1 MDWLMQCGPASVC
14 IVFNALNYFSGSW
27 LVEIEEVG
35 KITIQPE
42 ANAAIQITSIAWLN
56 ERLNVR
62 QRLIFIIS
70 PSNRYN
76 YIHKDFILAYLYEQ
90 WLNRILAS
98 VHLDSTALQIN

>member
-1 MDWLMQCGPASVC
+1 M
-14 IVFNALNYFSGSW
+14 
-27 LVEIEEVG
+27 
-35 KITIQPE
+35 QPE
-42 ANAAIQITSIAWLN
+42 ANAVIQLASIAWLN
-56 ERLNVR
+56 ERLNIL

>member
-1 MDWLMQCGPASVC
+1 MQCGPASVC

-35 KITIQPE
+35 KITMQPE
-42 ANAAIQITSIAWLN
+42 ANAVIQLASIAWLN
-56 ERLNVR
+56 ERLNIL
-62 QRLIFIIS
+62 QRFIFIIS

-76 YIHKDFILAYLYEQ
+76 YIRKDFILAYLYEQ

>member
-1 MDWLMQCGPASVC
+1 MRST
-14 IVFNALNYFSGSW
+14 IFSGSW

-35 KITIQPE
+35 KTTMQPE
-42 ANAAIQITSIAWLN
+42 ANAVIQLASIAWLN

-76 YIHKDFILAYLYEQ
+76 YIRKDFILAYLYEQ

>member
-1 MDWLMQCGPASVC
+1 MKV
-14 IVFNALNYFSGSW
+14 
-27 LVEIEEVG
+27 VEIEEVG

>member
-1 MDWLMQCGPASVC
+1 MRST
-14 IVFNALNYFSGSW
+14 IFSGSW

-35 KITIQPE
+35 KITMQPE
-42 ANAAIQITSIAWLN
+42 ANAAIQITSIAWLS

-62 QRLIFIIS
+62 QRLLFIIS

>member
-1 MDWLMQCGPASVC
+1 MRST
-14 IVFNALNYFSGSW
+14 IFSGSW

-35 KITIQPE
+35 KITMQPE
-42 ANAAIQITSIAWLN
+42 ANAVIQLASITRLN
-56 ERLNVR
+56 ERLNIL

-76 YIHKDFILAYLYEQ
+76 YIHKDFILVYLYEQ